1 MAVVNLSKELK
12 KQAVDDIKEYFL
24 ENRDEEMGQ
33 LAAELLLDFMIEKV
47 GRVIYNQGIKD
58 AHTFM
63 SEKVEDLYALEKKDR

>member
-1 MAVVNLSKELK
+1 MAGLHLSKELK
-12 KQAVDDIKEYFL
+12 KQAVDDIKKYFL

-47 GRVIYNQGIKD
+47 GKVIYNQGIKD

>member
-1 MAVVNLSKELK
+1 MAGLNLSKELK
-12 KQAVDDIKEYFL
+12 KQAVDDIKKYFL
-24 ENRDEEMGQ
+24 ENRDEELGQ

-47 GRVIYNQGIKD
+47 GKVIYNQGIKD

>member
-1 MAVVNLSKELK
+1 MAVLHLSKELK
-12 KQAVDDIKEYFL
+12 KQAVDDIKKYFL
-24 ENRDEEMGQ
+24 EHRDEEMGQ

-47 GRVIYNQGIKD
+47 GKVIYNQGIKD

>member
-1 MAVVNLSKELK
+1 MTGLNLSKELK
-12 KQAVDDIKEYFL
+12 KQAVDDIKKYFL
-24 ENRDEEMGQ
+24 ENRDEELGQ

-47 GRVIYNQGIKD
+47 GKVIYNQGIKD